1 MWTKR
6 AIVEEAYA
14 ELALASWV
22 WDLTPEEIQWAVN
35 RLDMLVSLWAAK
47 GINIGYAL
55 SDGPNSDPEMDSGV
69 FAYAIAPL
77 VMNLARSIATGK
89 GKQLTQIAE
98 TLRSAKEGYDFLCS
112 IAAQPGTLQKPYYLP
127 VGAGAKP
134 WRYYWGPFIYD
145 RQQQDKWPPPSEK
158 EF

>member
-47 GINIGYAL
+47 GINIGYEIGRAH
-55 SDGPNSDPEMDSGV
+55 V
-69 FAYAIAPL
+69 
-77 VMNLARSIATGK
+77 
-89 GKQLTQIAE
+89 
-98 TLRSAKEGYDFLCS
+98 
-112 IAAQPGTLQKPYYLP
+112 
-127 VGAGAKP
+127 
-134 WRYYWGPFIYD
+134 
-145 RQQQDKWPPPSEK
+145 
-158 EF
+158 